1 VRYYYVGLVLRAF
14 IPELLQRDLLSTPE
28 FESCSHLYIFNN
40 WDGPMSGTTR
50 RKFIQSSSAVGA
62 STIGAGYFVSA
73 GATTALSNSAIEKL
87 NVACIG
93 VGGKGGSDSS
103 NAALFGNVIAMCDV
117 DRNTL
122 EGKSKAPEFKNAE
135 KFTDYRELFAKYG
148 KKIDIINVSTPDHMH
163 AVITLEAMRLGISCY
178 TQKPLTRTIYEARL
192 LANVAKETGV
202 CTQMGNQGTALD
214 SSREAIAQLKSGV
227 LGTLKE
233 VYAWSNRPV
242 WAQGPGR
249 RMDMASFAA
258 QAYKDDPKEAP
269 KLVQSKHNEILRAM
283 ERVDWKSWI
292 GVAQDRD
299 YWPGLYHSFQ
309 FRGWWD
315 FGTGA
320 LGDMACH
327 QLTVPFAACG
337 LRDPISV
344 QAKTTGH
351 DFDSFPASSVIKFEF
366 PETAERPAIPFW
378 WYDRKGNKPPAEVF
392 AKWGID
398 KVADSG
404 VLIVGDK
411 GAFYSSDDY
420 CGKYELKGVEKAKVD
435 FEKAENKGSND
446 VNNMYELF
454 RAKSAGN
461 PMICKSNFID
471 RAGPLTETILLGN
484 LAVWAAAKG
493 GAGGEMGEWGEKV
506 EWDAKNLKVTNLASL
521 KTPGVADLIKPKY
534 REGYRLD

>member
-1 VRYYYVGLVLRAF
+1 MSKNSRRNF
-14 IPELLQRDLLSTPE
+14 IKT
-28 FESCSHLYIFNN
+28 
-40 WDGPMSGTTR
+40 
-50 RKFIQSSSAVGA
+50 SSFLA
-62 STIGAGYFVSA
+62 GAGYFATA
-73 GATTALSNSAIEKL
+73 GTRTALSNSALEKL
-87 NVACIG
+87 NVASFG
-93 VGGKGGSDSS
+93 VGGKGGSDSN
-103 NAALFGNVIAMCDV
+103 NAARFGNVVAICDV

-122 EGKSKAPEFKNAE
+122 ESKGASQGFTEAE
-135 KFTDYRELFAKYG
+135 RFTDYRELFAKFG
-148 KKIDIINVSTPDHMH
+148 KNLDIVTVSTPDHMH
-163 AVITLEAMRLGISCY
+163 APITLEAMRLGASCY

-192 LANVAKETGV
+192 LAEVAKETGV

-214 SSREAIAQLKSGV
+214 TSREAIAQIRSGV

-249 RMDMASFAA
+249 RMTMSKFIEQAKEEDSEGAGELIAA
-258 QAYKDDPKEAP
+258 KKE
-269 KLVQSKHNEILRAM
+269 EIAKAL
-283 ERVDWKSWI
+283 ERLDWEAWI
-292 GVAQDRD
+292 GVAPFRE

-309 FRGWWD
+309 HRGWWD

-327 QLTVPFAACG
+327 QLTVPFASCG

-344 QAKTTGH
+344 VAKTSGH

-366 PETAERPAIPFW
+366 PETSERPAIPFW
-378 WYDRKGNKPPAEVF
+378 WYDRKGNKPPMEVF
-392 AKWGID
+392 TNWGID
-398 KVADSG
+398 KVSDSG
-404 VLIVGDK
+404 VMVVGEK

-420 CGKYELKGVEKAKVD
+420 CGRYVLKGVDKVNVD
-435 FEKAENKGSND
+435 FEKAEDHGGFD

-454 RAKSAGN
+454 RAKMAGD
-461 PMICKSNFID
+461 PKICHSNFVD

-493 GAGGEMGEWGEKV
+493 GADGEMGEWGEKV

-521 KTPGVADLIKPKY
+521 KTPGVADLIKPNY
-534 REGYRLD
+534 RQGYRLD